1 MHLYEQLALDLKS
14 LVVFRKLLQDEV
26 VLRLCLLLE
35 SAELSPSLR
44 VARYSDFM
52 ASLLRHGDNLTD
64 YLKHRVCHDDNQYI
78 RLLAQ
83 GKQAGDTLRACTY
96 EELKKLERIS
106 QLSSKDICCSLGY
119 AGYLPKWKTTTASFT
134 TAFDQALGEVHIRGY
149 GMFSEHTMFTFQ
161 NGVLHPISYPDSIRL
176 GDLYGY
182 EAQRD
187 EVIRNT
193 LALVS
198 GKPAANTLL
207 YGDAGT
213 GKSSTVKA
221 LVNEYAHKGLRLIEL
236 TKKQL
241 HEIPD
246 IISPLSDNP
255 LKFILFIDDLSFTSV
270 GDDFNTLKA
279 VLEGS
284 ASARSA
290 SFAIYATSNRRHLI
304 KERFSDRDGD
314 DIHRNETMQELC
326 SLSDRFGLSIGFYKP
341 DKQQYLNLVLALKNR
356 HEIEIDDAVLFLE
369 AERFATMR
377 GGRSP
382 RTATQFIAQLIN
394 E

>member
-1 MHLYEQLALDLKS
+1 MQLHEQLALDLRS
-14 LVVFRKLLQDEV
+14 LVVFRNLLQDEV

-35 SAELSPSLR
+35 CAELSPSLR

-78 RLLAQ
+78 RLIAQ
-83 GKQAGDTLRACTY
+83 DKQAGDTLRACTY

-106 QLSSKDICCSLGY
+106 QLSSEDICSSLGY
-119 AGYLPKWKTTTASFT
+119 AGYLPGWKTTADNLTA
-134 TAFDQALGEVHIRGY
+134 AFEQALGEVHIRGY
-149 GMFSEHTMFTFQ
+149 GVFSEHTMFTFKD
-161 NGVLHPISYPDSIRL
+161 GVLHPIRYPDSIRL

-193 LALVS
+193 HALVL

-221 LVNEYAHKGLRLIEL
+221 LVNEYTSKGLRLIEL

-246 IISPLSDNP
+246 IISQLSDNP

-284 ASARSA
+284 ASARSLN
-290 SFAIYATSNRRHLI
+290 FAIYATSNRRHLI

-314 DIHRNETMQELC
+314 DIHLNETMQELC

-356 HEIEIDDAVLFLE
+356 HEIDIEDAVLFLE